1 MIITKLCKRSPGTRT
16 EPNWDAT
23 GGDADSEINNPS
35 SFSFRKTLRRGVGG
49 GQKLKSTRTDSN
61 EASVQGAAEAQTG
74 PPPSPASPPTKVW
87 GKRSS
92 N

>member
-74 PPPSPASPPTKVW
+74 PPPEPGEPSDQGLGQTFF
-87 GKRSS
+87 
-92 N
+92 